1 MNLSY
6 WLSRHFRVRRGSGSD
21 VGALIAVIGVALA
34 LLVLELSL
42 AVSLG
47 FKDEIRRKLAGFDAQ
62 VTVLPLYDPATG
74 GVMPWLE
81 ATPELVS
88 SIRNTLQ
95 DASVRLSIRQPGILK
110 TDSDFHGIILHAH
123 EALDPEEGFEFER
136 SNIVSGRWPDFSS
149 PHEKE
154 SIVLSRP
161 VASQL
166 GLKLG
171 DKIYSNFFIDGDIR
185 ARRHT
190 LVGIYESFFG
200 EYDRNI
206 AYVSPALLR
215 SVASRDSLAA
225 MRIDLRDIPFDD
237 VESSASRLYS
247 ALEMATASGQLPGIY
262 PVSDVER
269 ADAVYFNWLSLL
281 DTNVIVIFILMLFVS
296 GFTLVSSL
304 FILILDRISE
314 IGILRALGADGRMV
328 SHVFVW
334 MALRLTGLGMI
345 IGNILGIGLI
355 LIQSLWHVV
364 PLDPEMYYLAY
375 VPVRMSWTG
384 IILLNIGVLAASW
397 ILLVLPARL
406 ASRIDPAK
414 TMQYE

>member
-6 WLSRHFRVRRGSGSD
+6 WLSRHFKVRRGSGSD
-21 VGALIAVIGVALA
+21 VGAVIAVIGVALA
-34 LLVLELSL
+34 LVVLELSL

-62 VTVLPLYDPATG
+62 VTVLPLYDPASG

-88 SIRNTLQ
+88 AVSSALPEATL
-95 DASVRLSIRQPGILK
+95 RLSIRQPGILK
-110 TDSDFHGIILHAH
+110 TDNDFHGIIFHAH
-123 EALDPEEGFEFER
+123 EALAPVDSFEFER
-136 SNIVSGRWPDFSS
+136 SNILAGRWPDFSS
-149 PHEKE
+149 PGEKE

-161 VASQL
+161 VASAL
-166 GLKLG
+166 GLDIG
-171 DKIYSNFFIDGDIR
+171 DKVYSNFFIDGDIR
-185 ARRHT
+185 ARRHNI
-190 LVGIYESFFG
+190 VGIYESYFG

-215 SVASRDSLAA
+215 SVAARDSIAA
-225 MRIDLRDIPFDD
+225 MRIDLRGVPFDQ
-237 VESSASRLYS
+237 VEEASSRLYS
-247 ALEMATASGQLPGIY
+247 QLETATATGRLPGIY

-314 IGILRALGADGRMV
+314 IGILRALGADGPVV
-328 SHVFVW
+328 SRVFVW
-334 MALRLTGLGMI
+334 MALRLTGLGMLL
-345 IGNILGIGLI
+345 GNILGIGFI
-355 LIQSLWHVV
+355 LVQSLWHVV
-364 PLDPEMYYLAY
+364 PLDPGMYYLAY
-375 VPVRMSWTG
+375 VPVRISWPG
-384 IILLNIGVLAASW
+384 IILLNIGVIAASW